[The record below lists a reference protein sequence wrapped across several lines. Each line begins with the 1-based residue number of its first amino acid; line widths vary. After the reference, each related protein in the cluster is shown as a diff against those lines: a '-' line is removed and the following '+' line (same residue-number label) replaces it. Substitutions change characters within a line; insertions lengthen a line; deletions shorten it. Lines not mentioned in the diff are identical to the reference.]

1 MYNLIRSEVES
12 TIDYIERAIEQRDMW
27 AARFPRLQIGKI
39 RPSLQRTTVLARAC
53 PPVKLGNSMGIGGKL
68 RQTLSAREILDLV
81 RNDLE
86 RVEREISLESVA
98 SVDAV
103 TTIGRYLQAG
113 GGKRLRPILVLLAS
127 RLVGGVTDSS
137 IRMAAVVEMIHTAT
151 LVHDDVIDTAKTRRG
166 RPSSNAIWGN
176 HTCVLAGDW
185 LYMQAFQMALRE
197 RNFHVLDLL
206 ITLTQMMV
214 EGELLQ
220 LERIGKIEVS
230 EADYME
236 LVDRKTASLF
246 SVCARLGALMGG
258 ADEALETRLGDFAWN
273 LGIAFQLVDD
283 VLDFTSSEAV
293 LGKPVGSDLREG
305 KVTLPLIYALDEAA
319 PEDRQLVHTVLK
331 DGNYDRAPFGKILQ
345 MIERH
350 HGFERVR
357 ERAEAFTDKARA
369 IMNEF
374 PESPEQRALTALTA
388 LVADRD
394 H

>member
-1 MYNLIRSEVES
+1 MGLS
-12 TIDYIERAIEQRDMW
+12 
-27 AARFPRLQIGKI
+27 
-39 RPSLQRTTVLARAC
+39 
-53 PPVKLGNSMGIGGKL
+53 KLG
-68 RQTLSAREILDLV
+68 QTLSAREILDLV
-81 RNDLE
+81 KDDLAK
-86 RVEREISLESVA
+86 VEREISLESVA

-103 TTIGRYLQAG
+103 TTISRYLQDG

-127 RLVGGVTDSS
+127 KLVGEVTGGS
-137 IRMAAVVEMIHTAT
+137 IRMAAVVEMIHAAT
-151 LVHDDVIDTAKTRRG
+151 LVHDDVIDIAETRRG

-185 LYMQAFQMALRE
+185 LYMQAFQMAVRE

-220 LERIGKIEVS
+220 LERIGKIAIS

-246 SVCARLGALMGG
+246 SACARLGALMGG
-258 ADEALETRLGDFAWN
+258 ASETTEARLGEFSWN

-283 VLDFTSSEAV
+283 VLDFTAREKT

-305 KVTLPLIYALDEAA
+305 KVTLPLIYALERASADERRMV
-319 PEDRQLVHTVLK
+319 ETVLK
-331 DGNYDRAPFGKILQ
+331 NASYEQVPFEQIRR

-350 HGFERVR
+350 RGFERAN
-357 ERAEAFTDKARA
+357 ERAQSFTEKARC
-369 IMNEF
+369 IISEF
-374 PESPEQRALTALTA
+374 PESPSQRALAELTD
-388 LVADRD
+388 LVTDRD

>member
-1 MYNLIRSEVES
+1 MGLS
-12 TIDYIERAIEQRDMW
+12 
-27 AARFPRLQIGKI
+27 
-39 RPSLQRTTVLARAC
+39 
-53 PPVKLGNSMGIGGKL
+53 KLGQSL
-68 RQTLSAREILDLV
+68 TARDIFDLV
-81 RNDLE
+81 KDDLE

-113 GGKRLRPILVLLAS
+113 GGKRLRPILLLLAS
-127 RLVGGVTDSS
+127 RLVGSITDGS

-151 LVHDDVIDTAKTRRG
+151 LVHDDVIDIAKTRRG

-197 RNFHVLDLL
+197 RNFHVLDVL
-206 ITLTQMMV
+206 IALTQMMV

-220 LERIGKIEVS
+220 LELIGKINIS

-246 SVCARLGALMGG
+246 SACARLGAVMGG
-258 ADEALETRLGDFAWN
+258 ADDATEARLGEFAWN

-283 VLDFTSSEAV
+283 VLDFTSQEKV

-305 KVTLPLIYALDEAA
+305 KVTLPLIYALEQTSDE
-319 PEDRQLVHTVLK
+319 ERRLVDTVLR
-331 DGNYDRAPFGKILQ
+331 DGNYDAAPFAKVLH
-345 MIERH
+345 MIERRG
-350 HGFERVR
+350 GFDRVR
-357 ERAEAFTDKARA
+357 ERAQSFTDKARS
-369 IMNEF
+369 IVIEF
-374 PESPEQRALTALTA
+374 PDSPYQRALTALTD
-388 LVADRD
+388 LVTDRD